1 MAARYITEYG
11 MEQHMD
17 AIREIY
23 QVKRNAMIAALEKYM
38 PADAGISWTEPEG
51 GLFLWVRL
59 PKGIDTEEMFPRAI
73 ERKVAYVVGSAFYV
87 DGNGKNAMRLCFS
100 LNTLEEIDEG
110 IERLAAVVREEI
122 AASKVGSLLP

>member
-1 MAARYITEYG
+1 MKQASDLGTSKLTQHMAARYITEYG
-11 MEQHMD
+11 MEQHLD
-17 AIREIY
+17 AIRGIY

-59 PKGIDTEEMFPRAI
+59 PEGIDTEEMFPRAI

-87 DGNGKNAMRLCFS
+87 DGTGRTRCVS
-100 LNTLEEIDEG
+100 VS
-110 IERLAAVVREEI
+110 R
-122 AASKVGSLLP
+122 